1 MAKLTEEEKARLR
14 IALQKNLDRN
24 KLFKGMTKKE
34 ISKMKFKDPEE
45 YGVPTALDSLR
56 YKEETPKS
64 QKWIVVDP
72 ITRKEHSFTD
82 STNAQN
88 YIKFQTEKMNEP
100 PKPPKPTT
108 YELEAQA
115 IKRFREGKASAPD
128 SSRLGIVPT
137 DIQQAKKDVKTPPS
151 NLDQILAIGKKIEE
165 VRDSKAYNSKEK
177 RIKIDELQ
185 AKADS
190 LKAMDPITIKV
201 NNLLNVLTD
210 TTKTPVKVE
219 KPDPY
224 KVQRALT
231 RDQKKEVQK
240 KVWNIQ
246 SENPKMIKKERLEIA
261 LKELGHIQ

>member
-24 KLFKGMTKKE
+24 KLFKGMTKAE
-34 ISKMKFKDPEE
+34 ISKMKFKDPEK

-56 YKEETPKS
+56 YKEKTPKS

-115 IKRFREGKASAPD
+115 IKRFREGKATSAD

-137 DIQQAKKDVKTPPS
+137 DIQQSKKDVKTPPS

-165 VRDSKAYNSKEK
+165 VRDSKAYNSKER
-177 RIKIDELQ
+177 RIKIDGLK

-190 LKAMDPITIKV
+190 LKAMDPTSSRIDTLIKSLSNV
-201 NNLLNVLTD
+201 EVESKKPKLSPSKVFNNLSREDGKAVRNLM
-210 TTKTPVKVE
+210 
-219 KPDPY
+219 Y
-224 KVQRALT
+224 KIQTNEPKL
-231 RDQKKEVQK
+231 KK
-240 KVWNIQ
+240 
-246 SENPKMIKKERLEIA
+246 MERLERA